1 MAVCLIE
8 QISCGLLGPYQATG
22 AYLLGT
28 FRLRF
33 CHSMGVCSF
42 SGCRLLGELRVDGLA
57 ERTDVGGARFLRR
70 SLSNHELLTCAFL
83 YFL

>member
-8 QISCGLLGPYQATG
+8 KISHGLLGSYQATG

-28 FRLRF
+28 FRWRF

-57 ERTDVGGARFLRR
+57 ERTDVDGARFLRR
-70 SLSNHELLTCAFL
+70 LVADMCVSALFVRAV
-83 YFL
+83 